1 MTPPTRIKMNV
12 ERWCVALGLAAMYG
26 CAHKPEPAKPMNDEF
41 VGFGALRGDPKE
53 KKGKEAKP
61 EAAEGESAAGAGAGA
76 GADGEEKTAL
86 SKEQVIG
93 ALDGAQKRVDGCL
106 KKFRD
111 PGIYVVEITINPAGS
126 CTAEPV
132 RAPTRKEQPDLW
144 AQVPG
149 KIDGG
154 KSPKSPTNR
163 CIATAISSVTFPK
176 FEGKPL
182 VVTYPI
188 VLK

>member
-1 MTPPTRIKMNV
+1 MRCG
-12 ERWCVALGLAAMYG
+12 RWWAALGLAALAG
-26 CAHKPEPAKPMNDEF
+26 CAHAPEPAKPPVDEF
-41 VGFGALRGDPKE
+41 VGFGALRGNPKAE
-53 KKGKEAKP
+53 KAEKAAKP
-61 EAAEGESAAGAGAGA
+61 EQGEEAAGGE
-76 GADGEEKTAL
+76 GEEKTAL

-106 KKFRD
+106 KKFRE
-111 PGIYVVEITINPAGS
+111 PGIYVVEITIDPAGS
-126 CTAEPV
+126 CTAAPV

-144 AQVPG
+144 ASVPG

-163 CIATAISSVTFPK
+163 CIASAISTVTFPK

>member
-1 MTPPTRIKMNV
+1 MIAG
-12 ERWCVALGLAAMYG
+12 RWCAALGFAAMAG
-26 CAHKPEPAKPMNDEF
+26 CAHKPEPAKPAVDEF
-41 VGFGALRGDPKE
+41 VGFGALRGDPKD
-53 KKGKEAKP
+53 KKGEKAARPEEP
-61 EAAEGESAAGAGAGA
+61 TEAAGGE
-76 GADGEEKTAL
+76 GEEKTAL

-111 PGIYVVEITINPAGS
+111 PGIYVLEITIDPAGS
-126 CTAEPV
+126 CTAAPV

-144 AQVPG
+144 TSVPG

-154 KSPKSPTNR
+154 KNPKSPTNR
-163 CIATAISSVTFPK
+163 CIATAISTVTFPK

>member
-1 MTPPTRIKMNV
+1 MNV
-12 ERWCVALGLAAMYG
+12 ERWCAVLGFATMAA
-26 CAHKPEPAKPMNDEF
+26 CAHKPEPVKPANDEF
-41 VGFGALRGDPKE
+41 VGFGALRGEAKE
-53 KKGKEAKP
+53 KKPKEAKP
-61 EAAEGESAAGAGAGA
+61 AEGEEEAAVG
-76 GADGEEKTAL
+76 GEGEKTAL

-93 ALDGAQKRVDGCL
+93 ALDGAQRRVDGCL

-111 PGIYVVEITINPAGS
+111 PGIYVVEITIDPAGS

-154 KSPKSPTNR
+154 KNPKSSTNR
-163 CIATAISSVTFPK
+163 CIASAISSVKFPK